1 MFLFSDRVAVRRA
14 DIKDSTYTRRRDWST
29 ARTVF
34 EGLAHVQPDRAFE
47 ARSPE
52 RETAQERLRV
62 FLPWGTDVDSADRVE
77 FDGRT
82 YEVDGEPMEWNYGS
96 IRHVR
101 VRVWRVEH

>member
-1 MFLFSDRVAVRRA
+1 MVRRA
-14 DIKDSTYTRRRDWST
+14 DIKDSAYTRRRDWAH

-34 EGLAHVQPDRAFE
+34 EGLAHVQPDRVFE

-52 RETAQERLRV
+52 RETAQERLNV
-62 FLPWGTDVDSADRVE
+62 FLPWGADVDSADRIE

-82 YEVDGEPMEWNYGS
+82 YEVDGDPMEWNYGS

-101 VRVWRVEH
+101 LRAWRVEH